1 MDVAG
6 SGPQVLPRRL
16 GAVSAMGALVGIM
29 VGSGIF
35 RVPSTVAAQ
44 LPSPGAF
51 MLVWVVGGL
60 FSLAGALAFGE
71 LAAMFPDTGGRYVFI
86 REGIGPLA
94 AFLYGWMSTLLL
106 RPASVGAIAL
116 VCASY
121 LGVLVPS
128 LAAHERETAGAC
140 ILLLAAVNYRSVLWS
155 AGLGSVTSAAKFLA
169 LGVVA
174 VAILV
179 GVPAAGPAPPAAAI
193 PWHGFLLALVTVM
206 WTYSGWGSTTYIT
219 GEMKNSGRGMPLVL
233 SGGVIAITLL
243 YLLVNAAFL
252 HALPMAEIA
261 ATKTV
266 AADAAA
272 KVFGAAGGAII
283 GVMVAVSTFSA
294 ANSSLMLSSRLPFA
308 IGRDHPLLGRL
319 SAVHS
324 VHQTPYI
331 GVVVT
336 TLLSLVYLSNHSFE
350 QLAEVFVLG
359 LWPFYG
365 LCVVGLFRLRRLR
378 PDLPRPYRTPGYPV
392 VPALFLLA
400 TVAMVGNAAI
410 DRPRQAALGVG
421 ILLLGIP
428 VYYGFKRAGRLGAA
442 APPID

>member
-1 MDVAG
+1 
-6 SGPQVLPRRL
+6 
-16 GAVSAMGALVGIM
+16 MGALVGLMI
-29 VGSGIF
+29 GSGIF

-51 MLVWVVGGL
+51 MLVWLVGGL
-60 FSLAGALAFGE
+60 FSLTGALAFGE
-71 LAAMFPDTGGRYVFI
+71 LAAMFPENGGRYVFL

-106 RPASVGAIAL
+106 RPASVGALGLVFASYFGAL
-116 VCASY
+116 V
-121 LGVLVPS
+121 PP
-128 LAAHERETAGAC
+128 LAGHERETAAAF

-155 AGLGSVTSAAKFLA
+155 AALGSLTSAAKFLA
-169 LGVVA
+169 LAALA
-174 VAILV
+174 VAILIA
-179 GVPAAGPAPPAAAI
+179 VPAVGSAAPAAATPV
-193 PWHGFLLALVTVM
+193 PWHGFLLALITVM

-219 GEMKNSGRGMPLVL
+219 GEVKNPGRTMPLVL
-233 SGGVIAITLL
+233 SGGVIAITIL

-252 HALPMAEIA
+252 RALPIAEIA

-272 KVFGAAGGAII
+272 KIFGTAGAVVIA
-283 GVMVAVSTFSA
+283 VMVVVSTFGA
-294 ANSSLMLSSRLPFA
+294 ISSSMLLSSRLPFA
-308 IGRDHPLLGRL
+308 IGRDHPLLRRL
-319 SAVHS
+319 SAVHA

-336 TLLSLVYLSNHSFE
+336 ALLSLAYLSNHSFE

-365 LCVVGLFRLRRLR
+365 LCVLGLFRLRRLR
-378 PDLPRPYRTPGYPV
+378 PDLARPYRTPGYPV
-392 VPALFLLA
+392 VPALFVLT

-410 DRPRQAALGVG
+410 ERPREAAIGVG

-428 VYYGFKRAGRLGAA
+428 VYYAFKRAGRPAA
-442 APPID
+442 ATPPID